1 MFETLKGAP
10 PEPSI
15 HVPKSFVVYKPE
27 LSVVLKKKFP
37 EIRLDITG
45 FDNLMKLILSG
56 KSPHAVMMWLLNG
69 DNYEAALADLD
80 NVHAFTQE
88 NKYIGPNVELL
99 GALIPFMDLRQDQP
113 SLKPVPGKPGEYAI
127 VSAQASFTKAIL
139 APRMASLGIDYFATF
154 DPHSYLAGTHF
165 KEAGVEPINLTAAI
179 LMIKELKNRS
189 LLNGNLENVI
199 CGVDLGNLPLAKTVK
214 DYLEINIAMIDKI
227 RIPDGDTGD
236 SKVEN
241 NFIYGNVRGKR
252 VIVMDDMISSGT
264 TLIETVKELLNQ
276 GAKEILVCATH
287 PVFVKDYYN
296 KLQELL
302 QFEEV
307 KIVLTTNTLP
317 LERPHPY
324 PNKTLPKNDLAKPS
338 DPPER
343 KQVQML
349 DIDADISEVLESML
363 KGGSAPEV
371 RELLSGLAIVR
382 ESPRQIYRDLTGKN
396 LPERKVT
403 HEYVE
408 GKFIPLKNA

>member
-1 MFETLKGAP
+1 MFETQRGAT
-10 PEPSI
+10 PEPNI
-15 HVPKSFVVYKPE
+15 HVPKSFKVYKPD
-27 LSVVLKKKFP
+27 LSIVLKEKYP
-37 EIRLDITG
+37 EIRLEEAG

-56 KSPHAVMMWLLNG
+56 KSPHAIFMLLING

-88 NKYIGPNVELL
+88 NKYTGPNVQLL

-127 VSAQASFTKAIL
+127 VSSQASFTKGIL

-165 KEAGVEPINLTAAI
+165 EEAGVEPINLTAAI

-189 LLNGNLENVI
+189 LLNGDLENVI
-199 CGVDLGNLPLAKTVK
+199 CGVDLGNLPLATTVK
-214 DYLEINIAMIDKI
+214 EYLDIEIAMIDKI

-241 NFIYGNVRGKR
+241 KFVYGNVRGKR
-252 VIVMDDMISSGT
+252 VILMDDMISSGT
-264 TLIETVKELLNQ
+264 TLIETVKVLIEQ

-302 QFEEV
+302 QFEQV

-349 DIDADISEVLESML
+349 DIDGDISKVLGQML
-363 KGGSAPEV
+363 KGGSVPEI

-382 ESPRQIYRDLTGKN
+382 ESPRQIYRDLTGLE
-396 LPERKVT
+396 LPEKNIT
-403 HEYVE
+403 HEYLE
-408 GKFIPLKNA
+408 GKFIPLNKN